1 MGGGPAGSCTALRLV
16 ERGVKPVIV
25 EKEPFP
31 RYHIGESMTG
41 EAGGLLRELGLEDEM
56 LANPNPIKHGVNVYG
71 ARREAWFVPVM
82 MRTPEGELADQTTW
96 QVRRSTFDGMLLD
109 KAADR
114 GATVV
119 PAKAVRPEIG
129 EDRVVRGLTVCPH
142 EGGELNIEAEMTLD
156 CSGQATFMSTKN
168 VTGPKYLG
176 AYDKQIAVFSQVVG
190 FERNPGDD
198 GRGSMPGNTIIFYKQ
213 KYHWAWAIPI
223 DDEVV
228 SVGVVIPSQYF
239 LDSGETKE
247 AFLRREL
254 HELHPELWRRLPEI
268 ELVEDVHVIP
278 NYSFQVRDFAG
289 PGFLCVGDSHR
300 FVDPIF
306 SFGIDA
312 ALNEAGFAAETTMRY
327 LEGEGRDSG
336 ELFREHVER
345 CERRLDVFEDVID
358 AFWENPL
365 AFAVVAHSLH
375 RESLIDTFAG
385 RVHGADDV
393 PPALA
398 AFRRVLQRER
408 RYDHGEQYSVPIGSR
423 FDPERAP
430 LWNTVLDSVETTE
443 RWMREELEPPSP
455 GTRRAAT

>member
-1 MGGGPAGSCTALRLV
+1 
-16 ERGVKPVIV
+16 
-25 EKEPFP
+25 
-31 RYHIGESMTG
+31 
-41 EAGGLLRELGLEDEM
+41 
-56 LANPNPIKHGVNVYG
+56 
-71 ARREAWFVPVM
+71 
-82 MRTPEGELADQTTW
+82 
-96 QVRRSTFDGMLLD
+96 MLLD
-109 KAADR
+109 EAADR

-119 PAKAVRPEIG
+119 PAKAIRPEIT
-129 EDRVVRGLTVCPH
+129 EDRVVRGLTVRPD
-142 EGGELNIEAEMTLD
+142 EGGELKIEAEMTLD
-156 CSGQATFMSTKN
+156 CSGQATFMSTRG

-190 FERNPGDD
+190 FERDLGSN
-198 GRGSMPGNTIIFYKQ
+198 GRGTMPGNTIIFYKK

-239 LDSGETKE
+239 LDSGETKD

-254 HELHPELWRRLPEI
+254 RELHPELVRRLPEI

-312 ALNEAGFAAETTMRY
+312 ALHEAGFACDTTMRY

-336 ELFREHVER
+336 DLFREHIER

-358 AFWENPL
+358 VFWENPL
-365 AFAVVAHSLH
+365 AFAVVVHSRH
-375 RESLIDTFAG
+375 RDSIIDTFAG
-385 RVHGADDV
+385 RVDGTDEDI

-398 AFRRVLQRER
+398 AFRRVLRRER
-408 RYDHGEQYSVPIGSR
+408 RYDDGDLHSVPIGSR
-423 FDPERAP
+423 FDPDRAP

-443 RWMREELEPPSP
+443 RWMREDLEP
-455 GTRRAAT
+455 A